1 MRISRFRTIGI
12 SALQGAILPFSGLI
26 TASLGIYLFGIESW
40 GKFVFIQLTI
50 FPITL
55 VCNWGS
61 RNFLIKEL
69 SLDPAKIGKTFLTNL
84 ASRAFLLPL
93 SLTLF
98 ILLPFKT
105 AALSVLI
112 IIVQFFYLSYD
123 GPTVFTESFIK
134 RISAE
139 ILGLVCFVIGL
150 TFISEFDVNLIL
162 AVQSGVLIIKSIY
175 LSIALKGLQL
185 FKAKPS
191 FKLGYTLKFGF
202 PFFAIGLSGWLQSKS
217 DLYMLTI
224 LEGSRDIAAYQIV
237 IGGLSVIQAIIGFL
251 IEPLIKFVYRSKEG
265 VIKGIGA
272 FVFKIGV
279 PIIILGLVTLA
290 LILEW
295 LAPNRFDVY
304 TYLFGLL
311 YLIPFLIF
319 MPSIFKLYKANKE
332 RRVVYVS
339 VFSAGVNLLLT
350 WLFIPTLG
358 LNGALLGSALSQI
371 VMLILFRLLVKST
384 HSKAYD

>member
-1 MRISRFRTIGI
+1 
-12 SALQGAILPFSGLI
+12 LPFSGLI